1 MPPDPDAPPN
11 RSDPDA
17 PPMPPTDP
25 DAPDPDAPKCS
36 LHRPDALD
44 AEVVELQHAR
54 DRAVIALEVLVGEPL
69 VECPGPLAG
78 GLEVVPVDHG
88 GIEVVPLV
96 GAPPGL
102 PADEGVAGHEH
113 DRRVQRGALQQAG
126 EEHGAVDAVG
136 RAVPERLAR

>member
-1 MPPDPDAPPN
+1 MTASACEVVLKEA
-11 RSDPDA
+11 SDPGSSA
-17 PPMPPTDP
+17 HSIGQTPWTRRSSSFSTRGIGPSSP
-25 DAPDPDAPKCS
+25 C
-36 LHRPDALD
+36 
-44 AEVVELQHAR
+44 
-54 DRAVIALEVLVGEPL
+54 EVLVGEPL

-78 GLEVVPVDHG
+78 GLEVVTVDHG
-88 GIEVVPLV
+88 GFEVVPLV
-96 GAPPGL
+96 GAAPGL